1 MPELPEVETMVRGVR
16 PGLTGRQI
24 VRMRFCRCPCQ
35 PLTIRPS
42 RRRLQQVVKDRVI
55 ESVDRLAKR
64 IVVELD
70 NQDFIV
76 IEPRMTGLLLVNDP
90 PTQQHRR
97 IVWELAASRHGPE
110 SFEFWDRR
118 GLGTVSLMNS
128 DEFQQLNNRLGPDP
142 LTMSD
147 EDWLRQLARTHRP
160 VKNALLDQSIVTGIG
175 NIYASEILHRARI
188 SPETPAAGLSA
199 RRAEHLAA
207 AAREILEAAI
217 RCEGSTLGD
226 GTYRNALNQDGSYQ
240 NHHRVYQKSDTICP
254 TCRRGRIRK
263 IIQAQRSTFFC
274 PRCQR
279 H

>member
-1 MPELPEVETMVRGVR
+1 
-16 PGLTGRQI
+16 
-24 VRMRFCRCPCQ
+24 
-35 PLTIRPS
+35 
-42 RRRLQQVVKDRVI
+42 
-55 ESVDRLAKR
+55 
-64 IVVELD
+64 
-70 NQDFIV
+70 
-76 IEPRMTGLLLVNDP
+76 
-90 PTQQHRR
+90 
-97 IVWELAASRHGPE
+97 
-110 SFEFWDRR
+110 
-118 GLGTVSLMNS
+118 MNF
-128 DEFQQLNNRLGPDP
+128 DEFQQLNTRLGPDP

-147 EDWLRQLARTHRP
+147 EDWLQQLARTHRP

-188 SPETPAAGLSA
+188 SPETPASALSA

-207 AAREILEAAI
+207 AACEILEAAI

-226 GTYRNALNQDGSYQ
+226 GTYRNALNQYGSYQ
-240 NHHRVYQKSDTICP
+240 NHHRVYHKSETICP